1 MTTSIADTSF
11 IVSLVN
17 PRDPDHALVARTAR
31 TLRTMP
37 WLPSSALA
45 EICFV
50 LSGRI
55 GRDAATAFVD
65 HAGQGSTSFALLE
78 PNLAD
83 YRRTA
88 EIMAKYGDSGL
99 DFVDA
104 VIVAVAER
112 LNIGTIL
119 TLDHRHFGV
128 VRPRHR
134 AGFELLPAP
143 G

>member
-1 MTTSIADTSF
+1 VTTSIADTSF

-31 TLRTMP
+31 TLRTKP

-55 GRDAATAFVD
+55 GRSAATVFVD
-65 HAGQGSTSFALLE
+65 LAGQGSTSFALLE

-88 EIMAKYGDSGL
+88 EIMTKYGDSGL

-134 AGFELLPAP
+134 AAFELLPAP
-143 G
+143 E